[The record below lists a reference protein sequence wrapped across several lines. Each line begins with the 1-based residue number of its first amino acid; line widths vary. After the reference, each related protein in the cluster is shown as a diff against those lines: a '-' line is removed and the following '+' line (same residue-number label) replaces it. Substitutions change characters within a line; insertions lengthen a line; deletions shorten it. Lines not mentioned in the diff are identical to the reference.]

1 MIQKNIQDKFQ
12 LINNKTVIF
21 IFIKKTGYH
30 KITKRRYTVKNILL
44 KINNLSKNYHT
55 KNNEIKAIDN
65 LTFDVYEDEI
75 LAIVG
80 PSGCGKSTLLS
91 ILSKQDNK
99 SSGEIINYK
108 NLKMGYMLQKD
119 SLFPWL
125 TIKENALLPLT
136 IKKDLSKENINKVIS
151 LIKKYGLEE
160 FISAY
165 PKNLSGGMRQRVA
178 LIRTLANNP
187 DLLLLDEPYSALDYQ
202 TRLALSN
209 DLYNIIKQEKKTAI
223 LITHDIAEAI
233 SLADRV
239 IVLSKRPCKVKNI
252 YEIKLDNK
260 TNPIDNRKDPKFNY
274 YYDMIWRD
282 LDVHI

>member
-1 MIQKNIQDKFQ
+1 M
-12 LINNKTVIF
+12 
-21 IFIKKTGYH
+21 KK
-30 KITKRRYTVKNILL
+30 ILL
-44 KINNLSKNYHT
+44 EIQNLSKNYHN
-55 KNNEIKAIDN
+55 KQNEIKAIQN
-65 LTFDVYEDEI
+65 LNINIYQDEI

-91 ILSKQDNK
+91 IISNLEKE
-99 SSGEIINYK
+99 SSGKIIK
-108 NLKMGYMLQKD
+108 HQNLKTSYMLQTD

-125 TIKENALLPLT
+125 TIKDNALLPLT
-136 IKKDLSKENINKVIS
+136 IKKELTKENIDKVMT
-151 LIKKYGLEE
+151 LFNKYGLQE
-160 FISAY
+160 FTDSY

-209 DLYNIIKQEKKTAI
+209 DLYNIIKQENKTAI

-239 IVLSKRPCKVKNI
+239 IVLSKRPCIVKKI
-252 YEIKLDNK
+252 YEIKLENK

-274 YYDMIWRD
+274 YYDLIWRD
-282 LDVHI
+282 LDVHV